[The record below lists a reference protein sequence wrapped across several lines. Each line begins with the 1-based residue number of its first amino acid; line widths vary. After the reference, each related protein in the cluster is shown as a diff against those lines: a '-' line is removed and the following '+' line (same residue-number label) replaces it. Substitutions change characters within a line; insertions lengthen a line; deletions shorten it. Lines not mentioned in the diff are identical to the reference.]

1 MLKKT
6 GGVVDDLT
14 DLVISSDPREVYLYG
29 KDYFR
34 QWMLSFNDKTAKE
47 SNYRNIE
54 RNIKEEKIIKAFW
67 VKENDFIKSNH
78 IQPASMSECRS
89 YLVLTTLAK
98 ILLIRCNELLK
109 VIPIPV

>member
-1 MLKKT
+1 M
-6 GGVVDDLT
+6 DDLT

-54 RNIKEEKIIKAFW
+54 RNIKE
-67 VKENDFIKSNH
+67 
-78 IQPASMSECRS
+78 
-89 YLVLTTLAK
+89 
-98 ILLIRCNELLK
+98 
-109 VIPIPV
+109 